1 MKLRNFVSKEPRA
14 LPVFILADTSG
25 SMMGAKINELNL
37 ALRHMISE
45 FKNVDEIRGKFQL
58 CIITFGRTVQVS
70 QPLADVEGVQLTEL
84 SAGGRTPMGTAF
96 ETVST
101 MIEDKSV
108 VSSRSYTPTIVLV
121 SDGVP
126 TDCPEA
132 SHSSGDYSEWDTL
145 NKLKNGER
153 SRKCQRL
160 ALAIGDDADV
170 NMLKEFIGNEEV
182 PLIKAHNVQGIS
194 KFFKWV
200 TMSTIARMG
209 SVNPDIVQPTNVV
222 FDIEDEDIII

>member
-1 MKLRNFVSKEPRA
+1 
-14 LPVFILADTSG
+14 
-25 SMMGAKINELNL
+25 MGA
-37 ALRHMISE
+37 
-45 FKNVDEIRGKFQL
+45 
-58 CIITFGRTVQVS
+58 
-70 QPLADVEGVQLTEL
+70 
-84 SAGGRTPMGTAF
+84 AF
-96 ETVST
+96 ETVSA

-126 TDCPEA
+126 TDCLTEY
-132 SHSSGDYSEWDTL
+132 HSLGDYSEWNAL
-145 NKLKNGER
+145 NGLKNGER

-170 NMLKEFIGNEEV
+170 KMLREFIGNAET

-200 TMSTIARMG
+200 TMSTIARMS
-209 SVNPDIVQPTNVV
+209 SVNPDIVQPANVV

>member
-1 MKLRNFVSKEPRA
+1 MKLSNFVSKEPRA

-45 FKNVDEIRGKFQL
+45 FQNVDEIRGKFQL
-58 CIITFGRTVQVS
+58 SIITFGPDVQVS
-70 QPLADVEGVQLTEL
+70 QPLADVEDVQLTEL
-84 SAGGRTPMGTAF
+84 SAGGRTPMGAAF
-96 ETVST
+96 ETVSA

-126 TDCPEA
+126 TDCPEKY
-132 SHSSGDYSEWDTL
+132 HSIGDYSKWAAL

-153 SRKCQRL
+153 SRKCQCL
-160 ALAIGDDADV
+160 ALAIGNDADV
-170 NMLKEFIGNEEV
+170 NMLREFIGNADT

-200 TMSTIARMG
+200 TMSTIARMS
-209 SVNPDIVQPTNVV
+209 SVNPDIIQPTNVV
-222 FDIEDEDIII
+222 FDIEDEGIII